1 MSTQYTAGQYLID
14 RLEGADRRRCGPAV
28 AAVVVA
34 DEKAS
39 LMASVPETRIHAW
52 DHSRS
57 ADTQLQRVMTFL
69 VGTLGIVLVT
79 LLTWFVLLVVRY

>member
-1 MSTQYTAGQYLID
+1 
-14 RLEGADRRRCGPAV
+14 V

-34 DEKAS
+34 DERAS
-39 LMASVPETRIHAW
+39 LMASVPDTGIYAW

-57 ADTQLQRVMTFL
+57 ADTQLQAQIEKFLQQRVVTFL

-79 LLTWFVLLVVRY
+79 LLTWILLLVMR